1 MKTLDKIEDIS
12 VHIKKYVTNRIS
24 LAKIIIAE
32 KSSKVISNL
41 IVFFI
46 LTLLFFSALLFASI
60 SLGFYLS
67 ELTGKYY
74 WGFLIVAGIYFILG
88 VFIRLFKERLIH
100 FPIMNNILQQ
110 ILKEEEEEENE
121 ED

>member
-32 KSSKVISNL
+32 KRSKVISNL

>member
-32 KSSKVISNL
+32 KSSKVINNL